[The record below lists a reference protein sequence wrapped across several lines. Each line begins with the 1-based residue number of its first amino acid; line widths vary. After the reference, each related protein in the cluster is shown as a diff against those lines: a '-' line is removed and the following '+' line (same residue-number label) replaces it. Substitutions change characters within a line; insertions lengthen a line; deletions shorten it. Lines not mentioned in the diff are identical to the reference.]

1 MALKRTWLF
10 ATVETG
16 ERSYLLAAGVLGD
29 GLGALT
35 DSVLSKLTG
44 QKQTN
49 SSLNLA
55 TGDGGTLVVVSQ
67 TRSFGSNALE
77 NVVDKAVHDGHSLG
91 ADASVGV
98 HLLEHLV
105 DVDGIAFLSLPLT
118 LLVAGADSLGLAG
131 LLRTLRTD
139 FRRHVSIA
147 DADRVTEPA
156 PSALSLLYSLSRRD
170 AVLYR
175 PRTFPQSDWWRGRAA
190 TYFGL

>member
-55 TGDGGTLVVVSQ
+55 TGDGRTLVVVSQ

-131 LLRTLRTD
+131 LLRTL
-139 FRRHVSIA
+139 
-147 DADRVTEPA
+147 
-156 PSALSLLYSLSRRD
+156 
-170 AVLYR
+170 
-175 PRTFPQSDWWRGRAA
+175 
-190 TYFGL
+190 

>member
-16 ERSYLLAAGVLGD
+16 ELRSYLLAAGVLGD

-55 TGDGGTLVVVSQ
+55 TGDGRTLVVVSQ

-91 ADASVGV
+91 ADASVRV

-131 LLRTLRTD
+131 LLRTL
-139 FRRHVSIA
+139 
-147 DADRVTEPA
+147 
-156 PSALSLLYSLSRRD
+156 
-170 AVLYR
+170 
-175 PRTFPQSDWWRGRAA
+175 
-190 TYFGL
+190 